1 MDGHGD
7 LSVQQVE
14 GDPLNTKPLK
24 VLVQVLHLKIVL
36 KLKESQE
43 GMILN
48 DLDLVEKC

>member
-14 GDPLNTKPLK
+14 GDPLNTK
-24 VLVQVLHLKIVL
+24 VLVQVLHLRIVL

-43 GMILN
+43 GIILI